1 MHCCTFVRPD
11 FSKQISRLVQVTLE
25 SKDFSVGFKF
35 HTLSKLFLI
44 WPIWPNGTEIVKA
57 CQSLAI
63 IDFRHLFLTK
73 LFRHDSSGA
82 ESKFTSSLISWLPVM
97 EKNHEAG
104 VPTNIAYRNIKKH
117 TKKLKNTNLH
127 ICYESNIQIHPNY
140 PQHNESIESSHM
152 LSSGSQGRLPTALTE
167 WSRKRAQPE
176 TPQRLNPQ
184 WEENSV
190 NIRFNECR

>member
-35 HTLSKLFLI
+35 QPLFDMANMAQ
-44 WPIWPNGTEIVKA
+44 WNRNR
-57 CQSLAI
+57 QSIEALPSSTS
-63 IDFRHLFLTK
+63 HLFLTK

-82 ESKFTSSLISWLPVM
+82 ESKFTSSRISWLPGWWKRTM
-97 EKNHEAG
+97 RRGSRQISHI
-104 VPTNIAYRNIKKH
+104 TTKKH
-117 TKKLKNTNLH
+117 TK
-127 ICYESNIQIHPNY
+127 NIQIHPNS
-140 PQHNESIESSHM
+140 PNHKESIESSHM

-167 WSRKRAQPE
+167 WSRKRTPE
-176 TPQRLNPQ
+176 TPQRPNPQ

-190 NIRFNECR
+190 NIPFNEYR